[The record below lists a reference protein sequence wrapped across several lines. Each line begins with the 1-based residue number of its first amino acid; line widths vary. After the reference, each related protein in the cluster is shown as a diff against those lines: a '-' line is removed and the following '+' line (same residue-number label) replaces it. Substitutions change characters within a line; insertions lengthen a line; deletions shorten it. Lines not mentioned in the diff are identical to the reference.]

1 MLEGMG
7 WKLTD
12 LLGTYWNDLVT
23 QEMMV
28 AWVRVIVVDVV
39 EVVKPWVYI
48 LKIEPAGFVD
58 RLHVYEA

>member
-1 MLEGMG
+1 MG

-39 EVVKPWVYI
+39 EVVKP
-48 LKIEPAGFVD
+48 
-58 RLHVYEA
+58 